1 VPVRL
6 GDVTDLLTG
15 FPFKSDR
22 YVDDDTALRLLRGDN
37 VAQGTLRWDGAKRW
51 SQYSVSDVADY
62 RLREGDV
69 ILAMDRPW
77 IDAGLKYASV
87 RSADLPSL
95 LVQRVARLRGT
106 ERLDTRF
113 LKYVIGG
120 QAFTEYVLAIQTG
133 TAVPH
138 ISGGQ
143 IRSFEFLLPPIPEQR
158 AIAHIL
164 GTLDDKIELNRRMNE
179 TLEAM
184 ARALFKS
191 WFVDFDPV
199 HAKAE
204 GRDPGLPKPLADLF
218 PDSFEDSELGE
229 IPKGWE
235 VQRVG
240 GIGSVVCGKTP
251 PTQASEYYSD
261 DVPFITIPDMHGR
274 IFATATQK
282 RLSYAGAESQAK
294 KMLPVGAICVS
305 CIATAG
311 LVVITSEAAQTNQQI
326 NTVVPSEKDTTYF
339 WFWSL
344 KNLGDEIRAG
354 GSGGSVL
361 INLST
366 GRFAELRLLAGL
378 ARLRA
383 TYHTIVTPIFGRI
396 LANEREFR
404 TLAALRDS
412 LLPKLISGE
421 LRIKTNNLAST
432 ETSSS

>member
-1 VPVRL
+1 MADSTLSDFADIVMGQSPPGETCNTAGNGLPLLNGPTEYGPHHPTPVQFTIDTRKRARR
-6 GDVTDLLTG
+6 GDVLFCVRGSTTGRMNWADCEYAIGRGVAAIRHKKRPELQPFVRAVIEYGLPGLLAQATG
-15 FPFKSDR
+15 STFP
-22 YVDDDTALRLLRGDN
+22 N
-37 VAQGTLRWDGAKRW
+37 V
-51 SQYSVSDVADY
+51 
-62 RLREGDV
+62 
-69 ILAMDRPW
+69 
-77 IDAGLKYASV
+77 
-87 RSADLPSL
+87 SADQLASL
-95 LVQRVARLRGT
+95 WW
-106 ERLDTRF
+106 
-113 LKYVIGG
+113 
-120 QAFTEYVLAIQTG
+120 
-133 TAVPH
+133 
-138 ISGGQ
+138 
-143 IRSFEFLLPPIPEQR
+143 PPLEESEQC

-164 GTLDDKIELNRRMNE
+164 GTLDEKIELNRQMNE

-184 ARALFKS
+184 AQALFKS

-199 HAKAE
+199 RAKAE
-204 GRDPGLPKPLADLF
+204 GCDPGLPKPLADLF
-218 PDSFEDSELGE
+218 PDSFEESELGE

-251 PTQASEYYSD
+251 PTQASEYYGD
-261 DVPFITIPDMHGR
+261 DVSFITIPDMHGR

-361 INLST
+361 INMST

-378 ARLRA
+378 ARLRS
-383 TYHTIVTPIFGRI
+383 TYHSIVTPIFGRI
-396 LANEREFR
+396 LANEHESR
-404 TLAALRDS
+404 TLADLRDT

-421 LRIKTNNLAST
+421 LRVTHPKILA
-432 ETSSS
+432 EAVQ

>member
-1 VPVRL
+1 MAGEWVERPLGELVDIYDGPHATPAKSVAGPVFLGISSLVRGRLDLANTEHLSEADFERWTRRVTPEPGDVVFSYETRL
-6 GDVTDLLTG
+6 GEAAIILPG
-15 FPFKSDR
+15 
-22 YVDDDTALRLLRGDN
+22 LRCCLGRRMGLLRTRNRRVDKRFLLYAYLGPEF
-37 VAQGTLRWDGAKRW
+37 QETLRSRTIHGSTVDRIPLIDMPKFPIRVPE
-51 SQYSVSDVADY
+51 SVA
-62 RLREGDV
+62 
-69 ILAMDRPW
+69 
-77 IDAGLKYASV
+77 
-87 RSADLPSL
+87 
-95 LVQRVARLRGT
+95 
-106 ERLDTRF
+106 
-113 LKYVIGG
+113 
-120 QAFTEYVLAIQTG
+120 
-133 TAVPH
+133 
-138 ISGGQ
+138 
-143 IRSFEFLLPPIPEQR
+143 EQR

-199 HAKAE
+199 RAKAE
-204 GRDPGLPKPLADLF
+204 GRDPGLSQPLADLF

-251 PTQASEYYSD
+251 PTQASEYYGD

-378 ARLRA
+378 ARLRS

-396 LANEREFR
+396 LANERESR
-404 TLAALRDS
+404 TLAAQRDT

-421 LRIKTNNLAST
+421 LRIAARH
-432 ETSSS
+432 